1 MTEYYN
7 IEDIMISED
16 AMIGEIFRNT
26 TINSAL
32 HKTPHMLNI
41 SKKIASLCEDYFYKI
56 SINLATFAMIDNKD
70 DMKVDIVFKKNCLL
84 VYSVIVNYLSKTEI
98 LTEDEMGDDIQD
110 IQNINDSNFYNDLNH
125 LLMEFAIS
133 FDMLNNQFYHA

>member
-16 AMIGEIFRNT
+16 AVIGEIFRNT

-32 HKTPHMLNI
+32 YKTNHMLDI
-41 SKKIASLCEDYFYKI
+41 SKKISNLCQDYFYKI
-56 SINLATFAMIDNKD
+56 SIDLATFSITGGTD
-70 DMKVDIVFKKNCLL
+70 DMGVDINFKRNCLL

-98 LTEDEMGDDIQD
+98 LTEEEMGEDIND
-110 IQNINDSNFYNDLNH
+110 IQNINDSGFYNNLNH
-125 LLMEFAIS
+125 LLMEFALK
-133 FDMLNNQFYHA
+133 FDELNNLFYHC

>member
-1 MTEYYN
+1 MVEYYN

-16 AMIGEIFRNT
+16 AMIGEIFRHT

-32 HKTPHMLNI
+32 YKTNHMLDI
-41 SKKIASLCEDYFYKI
+41 SKKISNLCQDYFYKI

-70 DMKVDIVFKKNCLL
+70 DMKVDITFKKNCLL

-98 LTEDEMGDDIQD
+98 LTDEEMEEDIKD
-110 IQNINDSNFYNDLNH
+110 IQNINDSGFYNDLNH

-133 FDMLNNQFYHA
+133 FDILNNSFYHA

>member
-1 MTEYYN
+1 MVEYYN
-7 IEDIMISED
+7 IEDIMISNDEI
-16 AMIGEIFRNT
+16 IGEIFRHT

-32 HKTPHMLNI
+32 YKTNHMLDI
-41 SKKIASLCEDYFYKI
+41 SKKISNLCQDYFYKI

-70 DMKVDIVFKKNCLL
+70 DMKVDITFKKNCLL

-98 LTEDEMGDDIQD
+98 LTDEEMEEDIKD
-110 IQNINDSNFYNDLNH
+110 IQNINDSGFYNDLNH

-133 FDMLNNQFYHA
+133 FDILNNSFYHA

>member
-1 MTEYYN
+1 MNEYFN
-7 IEDIMISED
+7 VDNIMISNDEI
-16 AMIGEIFRNT
+16 IGEIFRNT

-32 HKTPHMLNI
+32 HKTEHMLNI
-41 SKKIASLCEDYFYKI
+41 SKKIARLCEDYFYKI

-70 DMKVDIVFKKNCLL
+70 DMKVDITFKKNCLL

-98 LTEDEMGDDIQD
+98 LTEEEMEQDIKD
-110 IQNINDSNFYNDLNH
+110 IQNINDSQFYNDLNH

-133 FDMLNNQFYHA
+133 FDMLNNNFYHA